1 MTLDTKVNNQA
12 SIFININNKVIPYKK
27 TSVID
32 NLNIIKPLSS
42 ESYNKINFAIQNSEF
57 HESAQPVLNQLPY
70 SPPVEKLLLPY
81 TYHEDDLVSSLDIF
95 KNSIEIK
102 NDSLISEKK
111 DTELMLLNKISTTET
126 KVFKDFRLNRSA
138 GRFSNLILEIKSTH
152 EKGIRYLK
160 NILKK
165 NNNEELCVKFENGE
179 AKITDKATIAR
190 QELMKQHKEINH
202 TEKENSA
209 IDLEWDYFEQE
220 PTYLDNRSAVFP
232 HQKNE
237 SLNFESNNTDEFN
250 DLITVLYS
258 SDESLNSSGYHSDT
272 SLPLRS
278 SEYSSTESLH
288 QENDNLNPNIDLI
301 INNPTKYY
309 NLTNFNSNNEILK
322 YSSSES
328 LHQKKYNK
336 ENFSDINK
344 RPEKQTQTEKMKLL
358 TEGKSSTGYIHP
370 SRRNKIN
377 NSNQIEK
384 INQLDRKIAELEAQK
399 KEYQEMANITS
410 THEKKIKQLVL
421 EAKQDIVENKNI

>member
-1 MTLDTKVNNQA
+1 MELNTQANNIKKSPSCMGNKKITSKNLSFTERVN
-12 SIFININNKVIPYKK
+12 FIRPVNTGGYKK
-27 TSVID
+27 V
-32 NLNIIKPLSS
+32 
-42 ESYNKINFAIQNSEF
+42 NFAIKTCEF
-57 HESAQPVLNQLPY
+57 YNREQPELNQLSYSQPVQKITLPY
-70 SPPVEKLLLPY
+70 KHHEKTKLTQECQEHYLLLHAPPI
-81 TYHEDDLVSSLDIF
+81 L
-95 KNSIEIK
+95 
-102 NDSLISEKK
+102 NDSTTIKSDSFINKKK
-111 DTELMLLNKISTTET
+111 DNPLMPVHKTNVPEVKSINN
-126 KVFKDFRLNRSA
+126 FRLNRSA
-138 GRFSNLILEIKSTH
+138 NKLSKFIFEIKSIQ
-152 EKGIRYLK
+152 EKSTRYLK
-160 NILKK
+160 NIFRK

-370 SRRNKIN
+370 SRREESNSNKI
-377 NSNQIEK
+377 
-384 INQLDRKIAELEAQK
+384 
-399 KEYQEMANITS
+399 
-410 THEKKIKQLVL
+410 
-421 EAKQDIVENKNI
+421 